1 MTQRDYIL
9 RIAEQVGRVL
19 ARVLYNKQQQ
29 DYQGAHEFID
39 EQFRQMLGMGAGFVH
54 SAPVETLLAMLTSMG
69 ALDVERCWLLATL
82 LKADGE
88 IYEAQGDEDGSYY
101 CYLKA
106 LNLFL
111 AVLAGD
117 DEQRKLDPVAEVEGL
132 LYKLSNYE
140 LPTSTKMHLLR
151 YFEQTGSFANAENI
165 LFELLDADPANDEMK
180 EAGRALYRRLLQ
192 LDDATLAAGGLSRDE
207 VEDGLLRLMREREG
221 HNDEIS

>member
-19 ARVLYNKQQQ
+19 ARVLYNKQQE

-39 EQFRQMLGMGAGFVH
+39 EQFRQMLGMGSGFVH
-54 SAPVETLLAMLTSMG
+54 AAPVETLLAMLTSMG
-69 ALDVERCWLLATL
+69 VLDVERCWLLATL

-88 IYEAQGDEDGSYY
+88 VFEAQENEDDSYY

-117 DEQRKLDPVAEVEGL
+117 NEQRKLDPVAEVEGL

-140 LPTSTKMHLLR
+140 LPSSTKMRLFR
-151 YFEQTGSFANAENI
+151 YFEQTGSFANAEDA
-165 LFELLDADPANDEMK
+165 LFELLDTDHANKDVV
-180 EAGRALYRRLLQ
+180 EAGRAFYRRLLR
-192 LDDATLAAGGLSRDE
+192 LDDMTLAAGGLTRDE
-207 VEDGLLRLMREREG
+207 VEDGLMKIMKDL
-221 HNDEIS
+221 